1 MIAISDD
8 KDDRDDK
15 NDYDNI
21 LTTES
26 LILSK

>member
-1 MIAISDD
+1 MIAISAD